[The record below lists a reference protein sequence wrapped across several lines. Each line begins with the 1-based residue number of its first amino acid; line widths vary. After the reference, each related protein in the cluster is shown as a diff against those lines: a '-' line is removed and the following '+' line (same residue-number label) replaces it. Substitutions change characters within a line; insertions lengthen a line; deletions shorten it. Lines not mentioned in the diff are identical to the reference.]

1 VADHEYRDALDAV
14 NRIQRLSDDHWRMLD
29 PSCNAM
35 DDDAWVGPA
44 GRQFKQIVHAQ
55 RNELRAQ
62 LTKAV
67 NDARSV
73 LQHLASRQ

>member
-1 VADHEYRDALDAV
+1 VADSEYRDALDAV
-14 NRIQRLSDDHWRMLD
+14 NRIQRLSDDHWRVLD

-55 RNELRAQ
+55 RTELRAQ
-62 LTKAV
+62 LTRAV
-67 NDARSV
+67 DDARSA
-73 LQHLASRQ
+73 LQHLAARQ